1 VKFLERDLT
10 RGNPLNLILG
20 LAVPQVLGAILQLL
34 YNTVDAL
41 VVGNFVGEAA
51 LAGVG
56 LSAPITFLMN
66 SVMFGLGAGV
76 SIAVGQYFGAR
87 EYEDMREA
95 IGTAVV
101 SLVPLTIIISILAF
115 FATDPMLRL
124 INTPPEAFQHASD
137 YLKIIFTGTIFM
149 LMYNLYSSVLRA
161 VGDARS
167 PLLFLGIAATI
178 NIVLDLLFV
187 IVFNMGTAGAAYA
200 TVASQGLSSLF
211 CLLYIKRKLPLISLQ
226 KDEYKFKKE
235 KFKLIMRFGVPS
247 SIQMSIISLGNMAVQ
262 NLLNGYGVQAVAG
275 FTAGIRI
282 DSFIVMP
289 YMNVGIALA
298 NYTGQNMGAGLYD
311 RVKEGLA
318 SAYKILVGISVVTL
332 PIVWL
337 FTTNLVGIFLD
348 SGSSESLDIGVA
360 MLRGL
365 VPLYIFLGLLNNTS
379 GLLRGS
385 GDNMWSLYGSIVSIG
400 TRILGAYLL
409 NPILGISSIWF
420 GQGLGWIV
428 GFVFVYIRFLSG
440 KWKDKGIR
448 KVLDG
453 DL

>member
-1 VKFLERDLT
+1 MKFLERDLT
-10 RGNPLNLILG
+10 RGDPLNLILG
-20 LAVPQVLGAILQLL
+20 LAIPQVLGAILQLL

-56 LSAPITFLMN
+56 LSVPITFLMN

>member
-1 VKFLERDLT
+1 MKFLERDLT

-167 PLLFLGIAATI
+167 PLLFLGIAASI

>member
-1 VKFLERDLT
+1 MERDLT

>member
-1 VKFLERDLT
+1 MKFLERDLT

-101 SLVPLTIIISILAF
+101 SLVPLTIMISILAF

>member
-1 VKFLERDLT
+1 MKFLERDLT

>member
-1 VKFLERDLT
+1 MN
-10 RGNPLNLILG
+10 GN
-20 LAVPQVLGAILQLL
+20 
-34 YNTVDAL
+34 
-41 VVGNFVGEAA
+41 
-51 LAGVG
+51 
-56 LSAPITFLMN
+56 
-66 SVMFGLGAGV
+66 
-76 SIAVGQYFGAR
+76 
-87 EYEDMREA
+87 
-95 IGTAVV
+95 
-101 SLVPLTIIISILAF
+101 
-115 FATDPMLRL
+115 
-124 INTPPEAFQHASD
+124 
-137 YLKIIFTGTIFM
+137 
-149 LMYNLYSSVLRA
+149 
-161 VGDARS
+161 
-167 PLLFLGIAATI
+167 
-178 NIVLDLLFV
+178 
-187 IVFNMGTAGAAYA
+187 
-200 TVASQGLSSLF
+200 
-211 CLLYIKRKLPLISLQ
+211 
-226 KDEYKFKKE
+226 
-235 KFKLIMRFGVPS
+235 
-247 SIQMSIISLGNMAVQ
+247 
-262 NLLNGYGVQAVAG
+262 
-275 FTAGIRI
+275 
-282 DSFIVMP
+282 
-289 YMNVGIALA
+289 ALA

>member
-1 VKFLERDLT
+1 MKFLERDLT
-10 RGNPLNLILG
+10 RGDPLNLILG
-20 LAVPQVLGAILQLL
+20 LAIPQVLGAILQLL

-56 LSAPITFLMN
+56 LSVPITFLMN

-101 SLVPLTIIISILAF
+101 SLVPLTIMISILAF